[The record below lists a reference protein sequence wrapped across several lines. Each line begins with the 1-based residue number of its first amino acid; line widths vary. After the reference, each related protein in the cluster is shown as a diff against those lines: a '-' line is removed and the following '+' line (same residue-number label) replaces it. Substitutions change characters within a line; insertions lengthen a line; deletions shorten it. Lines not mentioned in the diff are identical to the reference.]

1 MNTKLLQ
8 SSRSGSRSITHHSKR
23 SSARSLILAL
33 LVALC
38 ITALTAHAFGQGECL
53 SQCEQNLAECLHAGQ
68 GDPMASTICL
78 DRYDACCQGCIG
90 F

>member
-8 SSRSGSRSITHHSKR
+8 SWRSGSRSTTHRKR
-23 SSARSLILAL
+23 SSARSMILAL

-53 SQCEQNLAECLHAGQ
+53 SLCERDLAACLRAG
-68 GDPMASTICL
+68 GSDPVPSGFCQ
-78 DRYDACCQGCIG
+78 DSYDACCQACIG